1 MIEQQFN
8 NRLLTEVNDCNFD
21 SLPQPDFIISFD
33 GERNP
38 LSRYKDAEWDL
49 LCYAYKKQS
58 SSRVIF
64 QLDNDSENA
73 KILIEQIKLVLYS
86 VIMDV
91 QQNSS
96 ARLINVLIKQG
107 QRLKKLANICLKHN
121 CNFNNLRLCKEA
133 MNDILKY
140 LCNLQKSTASI
151 YVKEFTAINNT
162 KLKYGFDNFGIT
174 EKEIKKLEKFVKNME
189 SDAKQTTLI
198 PTNIYADFIT
208 KSLDYI
214 DHYHSQIN
222 QIRQFGLE
230 LYSEKFSV
238 EDYRELISHYKL
250 DALHEAVGIEN
261 QVSSYSLFTSFQ
273 SIAAMVI
280 MCFSGMRINELQ
292 NLPINTYST
301 TTYNGEKIYLL
312 NGFTSK
318 KTVSG
323 LRCTTWITS
332 DKISKAI
339 ECLKVICEI
348 HREFYSLKKFFS
360 GSYGKHKNLKMLEL
374 EDYPL
379 FPSFGNTGTPQPR
392 YGIPVTEVYQ
402 GMNNWVERLLN
413 PINFTKEDLNE
424 LYVFNPLEDW
434 ESYEDIEIGKPWR
447 FKTHQFRRSLT
458 VYSIRSGLVKIP
470 TLKKQLQHISY
481 DMTLHYGNNAVDS
494 KNFLF
499 EPDLIR
505 EFHIERIEHT
515 TELFLNIIEQDE
527 MLFGARGIGLETQKE
542 GLRKIFNSDR
552 KNTEKLVRAGQIHY
566 KQTPLGGCT
575 LETNCDRL
583 GFAYTTACVTCENA
597 VFDQSSVKKLEIVK
611 STMERQ
617 LSQYESGN
625 YFHDQLKV
633 EIASINKVLEK
644 RITLI
649 EAVKNV

>member
-1 MIEQQFN
+1 
-8 NRLLTEVNDCNFD
+8 
-21 SLPQPDFIISFD
+21 
-33 GERNP
+33 
-38 LSRYKDAEWDL
+38 
-49 LCYAYKKQS
+49 
-58 SSRVIF
+58 
-64 QLDNDSENA
+64 
-73 KILIEQIKLVLYS
+73 
-86 VIMDV
+86 
-91 QQNSS
+91 
-96 ARLINVLIKQG
+96 
-107 QRLKKLANICLKHN
+107 
-121 CNFNNLRLCKEA
+121 

-424 LYVFNPLEDW
+424 LYIFNPLEDW

-481 DMTLHYGNNAVDS
+481 DMTLHYGNN
-494 KNFLF
+494 
-499 EPDLIR
+499 EPYR
-505 EFHIERIEHT
+505 VCRRV
-515 TELFLNIIEQDE
+515 NI
-527 MLFGARGIGLETQKE
+527 
-542 GLRKIFNSDR
+542 LRDYPDDKI
-552 KNTEKLVRAGQIHY
+552 KIY
-566 KQTPLGGCT
+566 P
-575 LETNCDRL
+575 
-583 GFAYTTACVTCENA
+583 
-597 VFDQSSVKKLEIVK
+597 
-611 STMERQ
+611 
-617 LSQYESGN
+617 
-625 YFHDQLKV
+625 
-633 EIASINKVLEK
+633 
-644 RITLI
+644 
-649 EAVKNV
+649 